1 MRLATGLA
9 AALLLASGSGR
20 ALELVLDPAGLDPP
34 AQQRARDL
42 LARARERLPGHWQA
56 DPRRLTLRFDPRLPA
71 DIAGR
76 HRRGQLRLSPEL
88 LEVPATA
95 AAHDLARATVL
106 HEIAHA
112 FDRGEGGGWSRQPA
126 FRRLAGGPAR
136 CQPVHAAQPR
146 RL

>member
-76 HRRGQLRLSPEL
+76 HRNCWRRRGG
-88 LEVPATA
+88 
-95 AAHDLARATVL
+95 
-106 HEIAHA
+106 
-112 FDRGEGGGWSRQPA
+112 DRGSGLRRWRLGGRHRGHPPPQP
-126 FRRLAGGPAR
+126 
-136 CQPVHAAQPR
+136 
-146 RL
+146 